1 VASRQQLAAIA
12 PQFGVSL
19 EKPATVVY
27 GLARLGLF
35 VLAGASP
42 VLAISAHTFGLID
55 IHTAAVFVVVP
66 SAIIAAMLCL
76 ARVPESSVVVYGF
89 LGGLLGVLAYDGA
102 RIPFVIAGIWPDFI
116 PQLGAWI
123 LGDADGTN
131 LVVGY
136 TWRWLGDGGGMA
148 IVFAMGCALLN
159 WRKHMVITG
168 VCYGIFIWSG
178 LMGTILLAERGPEL
192 LFPITP
198 INFAASLAG
207 HLIYGS
213 VLGWTFGRL
222 RARAESSR
230 SRSQVAAS
238 PWAAAPDERRRAS

>member
-1 VASRQQLAAIA
+1 VV
-12 PQFGVSL
+12 GMSL
-19 EKPATVVY
+19 EKPVSVFY
-27 GLARLGLF
+27 WLARIGLF

-42 VLAISAHTFGLID
+42 VLAISAHTFGFLD
-55 IHTAAVFVVVP
+55 IHTAAVLVVVP
-66 SAIIAAMLCL
+66 SAIVATVLCL
-76 ARVPESSVVVYGF
+76 MRVPESNVVVYGL

-123 LGDADGTN
+123 LGDANGTN

-148 IVFAMGCALLN
+148 IVFAIGCALLN

-168 VCYGIFIWSG
+168 VCYGVFIWSG

-198 INFAASLAG
+198 VNFAASLAG

-222 RARAESSR
+222 RAREASSR
-230 SRSQVAAS
+230 SRSSVEAS
-238 PWAAAPDERRRAS
+238 PWAAEPVAHRRAS